1 MTATPAR
8 HNSPPETTENRGPA
22 APATAPDSRSPTRG
36 PPVTTRV
43 KTEDIRPRLRSGV
56 TVWLMVVRHTALTES
71 AAPATASRAAAG
83 HSDPMSPASAT
94 AAPQTATAQMT
105 ITPSRRAWLIQPVNS
120 AVTVAPAE
128 TEAYST
134 PVPAAAAPPRRDR
147 GVQHPRPGGAG
158 VEDAHR
164 QYGEQRPWHPER
176 HRHQVD
182 GERADHG
189 AIPAR
194 VMQSFGDRVQHA
206 RRGRLL
212 GRRLGGDDD
221 DRPHQGQRAGGGHR
235 VGGSDA

>member
-36 PPVTTRV
+36 PPVTTRLN
-43 KTEDIRPRLRSGV
+43 TEDLRPRIRSGV
-56 TVWLMVVRHTALTES
+56 TVWLMVERHTALTES

-134 PVPAAAAPPRRDR
+134 PVPAAPAGKTLTDSTANNARGIPNVIATRSMANEPIRARFPRT
-147 GVQHPRPGGAG
+147 
-158 VEDAHR
+158 
-164 QYGEQRPWHPER
+164 
-176 HRHQVD
+176 
-182 GERADHG
+182 
-189 AIPAR
+189 
-194 VMQSFGDRVQHA
+194 
-206 RRGRLL
+206 
-212 GRRLGGDDD
+212 
-221 DRPHQGQRAGGGHR
+221 
-235 VGGSDA
+235 